1 MAKVLVL
8 GSAGYIGGSVCSQ
21 LLQEGNKVTG
31 IDSLINS
38 NIDSSLKL
46 EANYPDNFSF
56 IKADLV
62 TEIEKILS
70 KIENEE
76 FDVIIH
82 FAALKSVE
90 DSQSNPEIYWK
101 NNVISTL
108 NVLDLMAK
116 KSIKKIIYS
125 SSATVYGEK
134 VQSPILET
142 EKFDSISCYG
152 STKIANELLL
162 NDYANSGK
170 IDALSLRYFNPG
182 GVLENSIF
190 KDHIDGP
197 NIFPKLIKSSVTS
210 QSFKIFGTDYPTR
223 DGTPERDYIH
233 IKDLVSGHIS
243 AMNFISSFEG
253 YESVNL
259 GTGKSTSILELVK
272 AFEKGNNIKIDA
284 EHAARRPG
292 DIAVCYANADKA
304 KKTLGWTAKYNVNDI
319 CDNLLEFYK

>member
-1 MAKVLVL
+1 MNKVLVL
-8 GSAGYIGGSVCSQ
+8 GSAGYIGGSVCSR
-21 LLQEGNKVTG
+21 LLEGGNKVTG
-31 IDSLINS
+31 IDSLVNS
-38 NIDSSLKL
+38 KIDNTLYL
-46 EANYPDNFSF
+46 EKKYPNNFRF

-62 TEIEKILS
+62 REIEKIILET
-70 KIENEE
+70 KNEK

-90 DSQSNPEIYWK
+90 ESQSNPELYWK

-108 NVLDLMAK
+108 NVLDLMSK
-116 KSIKKIIYS
+116 KGIRKIIYS
-125 SSATVYGEK
+125 SSATVYGERVK
-134 VQSPILET
+134 SPILET
-142 EKFDSISCYG
+142 QKFDSISCYG

-182 GVLENSIF
+182 GVLENKIF
-190 KDHIDGP
+190 KDYIDGP
-197 NIFPKLIKSSVTS
+197 NIFPKLIKSSIAS

-243 AMNFISSFEG
+243 GMNFISQFKG

-259 GTGKSTSILELVK
+259 GTGRSTSIHELIK
-272 AFEKGNNIKIDA
+272 AFENGNNIKLDVR
-284 EHAARRPG
+284 HAQRRSG
-292 DIAVCYANADKA
+292 DIAVCYANVDKA
-304 KKTLGWTAKYNVNDI
+304 KNILGWTAKCDVNDI
-319 CDNLLEFYK
+319 CRDLIDFYK

>member
-21 LLQEGNKVTG
+21 LLEEGNKVTG

-38 NIDSSLKL
+38 NFDSSLKL
-46 EANYPDNFSF
+46 EANYPNNFQF

-82 FAALKSVE
+82 FTALKYVE
-90 DSQSNPEIYWK
+90 ESQSNPEIYWK

-162 NDYANSGK
+162 SDYAYSGK

-259 GTGKSTSILELVK
+259 GTGKSTSILELIN
-272 AFEKGNNIKIDA
+272 AFEIGNNINIDA
-284 EHAARRPG
+284 LPAARRPG

-304 KKTLGWTAKYNVNDI
+304 KKLIGWTAKYNVNDI

>member
-1 MAKVLVL
+1 
-8 GSAGYIGGSVCSQ
+8 
-21 LLQEGNKVTG
+21 
-31 IDSLINS
+31 
-38 NIDSSLKL
+38 
-46 EANYPDNFSF
+46 
-56 IKADLV
+56 
-62 TEIEKILS
+62 

-182 GVLENSIF
+182 GVLGNSIF

-197 NIFPKLIKSSVTS
+197 NIFPKLVKSSIAS

-243 AMNFISSFEG
+243 AIN
-253 YESVNL
+253 
-259 GTGKSTSILELVK
+259 
-272 AFEKGNNIKIDA
+272 
-284 EHAARRPG
+284 
-292 DIAVCYANADKA
+292 
-304 KKTLGWTAKYNVNDI
+304 
-319 CDNLLEFYK
+319 

>member
-1 MAKVLVL
+1 MANILVL

-21 LLQEGNKVTG
+21 LAEEGNKVTG

-38 NIDSSLKL
+38 KSDSSLYLKDK
-46 EANYPDNFSF
+46 YPDNFHF

-62 TEIEKILS
+62 SEIQKIFSEIENQK
-70 KIENEE
+70 

-90 DSQSNPEIYWK
+90 ESQSNPELYWK
-101 NNVISTL
+101 NNVISTM
-108 NVLDLMAK
+108 NVLDLMDK

-125 SSATVYGEK
+125 SSATVYGER

-162 NDYANSGK
+162 SDYANSGK

-182 GVLENSIF
+182 GVLENKIF

-197 NIFPKLIKSSVTS
+197 NIFPKLISSSINS
-210 QSFKIFGTDYPTR
+210 QIFNIYGTDYSTR
-223 DGTPERDYIH
+223 DGTTERDYIH

-243 AMNFISSFEG
+243 AMKFISSFNG
-253 YESVNL
+253 YESINL
-259 GTGKSTSILELVK
+259 GTGKSTSIHELIT
-272 AFEKGNNIKIDA
+272 AFENGNNIKLDINLA
-284 EHAARRPG
+284 SRRPG
-292 DIAVCYANADKA
+292 DIAICYADVEKA
-304 KKTLGWTAKYNVNDI
+304 NKILGWTAKYDVYDI
-319 CDNLLEFYK
+319 CRDLVGFYK